1 MRLHLAKVRLRNFRV
16 HEDYTFEPMDEG
28 VTAIVGK
35 NGHGKS
41 TIIDGIAWAIYGTKP
56 NSGIKNSSWRRL
68 GAPEDEESFVD
79 ATFDLD
85 GSELRIKRSIVN
97 AKTGGTKC
105 ECWLDGTL
113 EAGPAVS
120 HAESWLTKKLGIDE
134 SGFLSTVLVQ
144 QKHVSQLVAASRT
157 ERRRTL
163 EKLTGITAITSA
175 LDQAK
180 LEERTYSKAIE
191 AFGIDEDRLPEL
203 RKTAA
208 DNEALQAKTLEQV
221 SKMEA
226 RLAKLDEAGRAL
238 RAKVDDMDARL
249 ARSRSWQEEKAKAD
263 STIDMM
269 TERMAELSKIR
280 DRLKAALPV
289 DRLDSNEMAR
299 VQAELD
305 RAETDLVDAKT
316 KLRSMQATVD
326 TKPTDNDL
334 DNAKTAVES
343 AEAALAAFDVEA
355 ARKQIEDAKAAI
367 AVARAEGLAAK
378 KSLGELE
385 GVDGTDSDATCP
397 TCRQPLTDPS
407 HLISELEAKLA
418 DTRTTAAAERSKIE
432 SCEKTIHDAGDAEA
446 AVSKAK
452 TDLSALDT
460 AVKEAGKAEAGLPV
474 AMSSVE
480 ASEATVKSLRA
491 TVSRFNEYKAK
502 YGEYDRV
509 MAELRTVVDRL
520 ETASKASKQAAAGLA
535 EAGSVNED
543 TLAKLRADLEAKRS
557 KRADLNADIVGK
569 NGEAKL
575 AAEKAR
581 NATAEADSLE
591 EQMEKRKTMLSK
603 LEVSSSTV
611 MILGKFREH
620 LILSA
625 IPQVTDYASELI
637 NKISEGKFTTIT
649 IDKKFDVSVETG
661 DGVVESVSQLSGGEE
676 DLVAICL
683 RLAISVMLSDG
694 APSMLI
700 LDEVLTAMDSDRAS
714 AILEAMQGISGGQII
729 IVAHNE
735 IIKSIADKVVEL

>member
-1 MRLHLAKVRLRNFRV
+1 MKLHLTKVRLRNFRV
-16 HEDYTFEPMDEG
+16 HEDYTFEPMEEG

-79 ATFDLD
+79 AVFDLD
-85 GSELRIKRSIVN
+85 GSELRVKRSIVN

-120 HAESWLTKKLGIDE
+120 HAESWLTKKLGLDE

-144 QKHVSQLVAASRT
+144 QKHVNQLVAASRT

-180 LEERTYSKAIE
+180 LEEKTYSKAVD
-191 AFGIDEDRLPEL
+191 ALGIDDGKLPVL
-203 RKTAA
+203 RKTAE
-208 DNEALQAKTLEQV
+208 DNEALRAKTLEQV
-221 SKMEA
+221 SKMEE
-226 RLAKLDEAGRAL
+226 RLAKLDESGRAL
-238 RAKVDDMDARL
+238 RGKVDEMDSRLVESRRARD
-249 ARSRSWQEEKAKAD
+249 EKTRAD
-263 STIDMM
+263 SIVDSM
-269 TERMAELSKIR
+269 TERMAELSKTR
-280 DRLKAALPV
+280 DALKAALPA
-289 DRLDSNEMAR
+289 DRLDSSET
-299 VQAELD
+299 AEVRRELET
-305 RAETDLVDAKT
+305 AEAGLLEAKT
-316 KLRSMQATVD
+316 KANALQSTVAAR
-326 TKPTDNDL
+326 PTTVEL
-334 DNAKTAVES
+334 DDAGNAVS
-343 AEAALAAFDVEA
+343 DAEGRLAAIDVQA
-355 ARKQIEDAKAAI
+355 AVDGIEESRAAI
-367 AVARAEGLAAK
+367 AVARAEGMAAK
-378 KSLGELE
+378 KSLGELS
-385 GVDGTDSDATCP
+385 GVGDDGAAACP
-397 TCRQPLTDPS
+397 TCRQPLADPS
-407 HLISELEAKLA
+407 GLISELEAKLDATRSTAACERKKIEEFEETVKTA
-418 DTRTTAAAERSKIE
+418 DAAREAVSEAKTKLAAMDKAVEAAAAAESELPLALSTVE
-432 SCEKTIHDAGDAEA
+432 SA
-446 AVSKAK
+446 
-452 TDLSALDT
+452 
-460 AVKEAGKAEAGLPV
+460 
-474 AMSSVE
+474 
-480 ASEATVKSLRA
+480 EATVKSLRT

-502 YGEYDRV
+502 YDEYDRV
-509 MAELRTVVDRL
+509 MGELKTVVSRL
-520 ETASKASKQAAAGLA
+520 EAASKDSRLAAEKLS
-535 EAGSVNED
+535 EVGSVNEES
-543 TLAKLRADLEAKRS
+543 LARLRTELEDKRS
-557 KRADLNADIVGK
+557 KRADLNAAVVGK
-569 NGEAKL
+569 KGEAEL

-581 NATAEADSLE
+581 AASAEADSLE
-591 EQMEKRKTMLSK
+591 AQMEKRKGLLSK
-603 LEVSSSTV
+603 LEVSSSAV
-611 MILGKFREH
+611 MVLGKFREH

-637 NKISEGKFTTIT
+637 NKISDGKFTSIA

-694 APSMLI
+694 TPTMLI
-700 LDEVLTAMDSDRAS
+700 LDEVLTAMDSDRAA